1 VSTERILYKE
11 IDGKIVKIPLGKK
24 PPRGLIDGDVPFK
37 ERMQKQLYQLEI
49 EQGSRF
55 RIPGYDAKT
64 LKKVWCE

>member
-37 ERMQKQLYQLEI
+37 ERMQKQLYRLEC

-55 RIPGYDAKT
+55 RVPDYSKET
-64 LKKVWCE
+64 LKRVWFD